1 VRRCFWCG
9 RRTGAAESKRYV
21 CKLTRV
27 SLLAAA
33 CEHKSEV
40 WLQTEVKQFSSRD
53 GTEWQ
58 RQVEEA
64 EESKQ
69 KRQRDRQA
77 SIDDMGSNTLGKEH
91 KGPRFVDLGKPESQ
105 SRCEHGKVAGLAGRR
120 AGRGSMGGLGNSLW
134 GYLTDLV
141 PNCSSAV
148 TKNVQS
154 GMMASPLSS
163 SLFFYSSLPF
173 PSLHLMLE

>member
-1 VRRCFWCG
+1 MRRCFWCG

-91 KGPRFVDLGKPESQ
+91 KGPRFVDLGKPES
-105 SRCEHGKVAGLAGRR
+105 SRVA
-120 AGRGSMGGLGNSLW
+120 SMEKWLVWLGGEPGEGPWGGLGNSLW

-148 TKNVQS
+148 TKTVQS

-163 SLFFYSSLPF
+163 SLFFLFF